1 MKKAFWIMMAVLC
14 VSIAINVWQWRHQP
28 EAETRVEHDT
38 VWRDSIIREP
48 LPAETINTGKVVY
61 IKIPVGYTQGT
72 GTAVPSGDSTGAS
85 QSPCIA
91 DSIKVPVLI
100 QQKRYDD
107 SLYTAW
113 VSGYEPNL
121 DSIDLRLP
129 EVQTTI
135 TKTVIEPSPLITFGI
150 QAGGGYGMINRKPDF
165 YIGIGG
171 QINLWRVKRKP
182 KTDK

>member
-1 MKKAFWIMMAVLC
+1 MKKGFWIVVAVLV

-28 EAETRVEHDT
+28 KAETMVEYDT

-48 LPAETINTGKVVY
+48 LPAETINTGRVVY
-61 IKIPVGYTQGT
+61 IKIPVPGERDT
-72 GTAVPSGDSTGAS
+72 
-85 QSPCIA
+85 IR
-91 DSIKVPVLI
+91 DSIEVPVPI

-113 VSGYEPNL
+113 VSGYKPNL

-150 QAGGGYGMINRKPDF
+150 QAGCGYGIINRKPDF

>member
-1 MKKAFWIMMAVLC
+1 MKKAFWIVVAVLIA
-14 VSIAINVWQWRHQP
+14 SIAVNVWQWKSQP
-28 EAETRVEHDT
+28 EPSVVVEHDT
-38 VWRDSIIREP
+38 VWKDSIIREP

-61 IKIPVGYTQGT
+61 IKIPVPGERDT
-72 GTAVPSGDSTGAS
+72 
-85 QSPCIA
+85 IR
-91 DSIKVPVLI
+91 DSIEVPVPI
-100 QQKRYDD
+100 MQKRYDD

-150 QAGGGYGMINRKPDF
+150 QAGAGYGMINRKPDI